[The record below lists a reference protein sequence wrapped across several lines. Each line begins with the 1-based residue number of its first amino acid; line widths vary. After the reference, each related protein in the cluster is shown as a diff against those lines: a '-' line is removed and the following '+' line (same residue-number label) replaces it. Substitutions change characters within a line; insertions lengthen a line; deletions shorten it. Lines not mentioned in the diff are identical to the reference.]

1 MCPSCS
7 CVLPINYKDTKP
19 PNTPHCRVCDRIPRI
34 QAPGLAIVRPSSPGT
49 PPPPPT
55 TMSPRLY
62 QMTPAVDSQQPHE
75 AIDPIWVDLDVC
87 PTTQA
92 QPMHTSSG
100 ALPSSS

>member
-1 MCPSCS
+1 MS
-7 CVLPINYKDTKP
+7 LMQLRAIPINYKDTKP

-34 QAPGLAIVRPSSPGT
+34 QAPGLAIVRPSS
-49 PPPPPT
+49 
-55 TMSPRLY
+55 
-62 QMTPAVDSQQPHE
+62 AVDSQQPHE